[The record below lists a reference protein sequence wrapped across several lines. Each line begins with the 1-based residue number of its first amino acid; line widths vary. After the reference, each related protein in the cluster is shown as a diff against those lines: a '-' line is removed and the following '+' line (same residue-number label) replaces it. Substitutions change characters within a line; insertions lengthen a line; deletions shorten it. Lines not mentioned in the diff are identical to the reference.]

1 MEVHDPD
8 AEQVNEG
15 LWITAQPYVRSLVDD
30 AAEERHDQ
38 RAAGLD
44 EADYPAGGLIA
55 DQIEVGDQD
64 QAIARQ
70 IVVWPR
76 KIDGHVP
83 AEQRLV
89 IGLDLVHLTNAIGWF
104 GGQLQGPP
112 RVPVEQDG
120 HVGSTLRAADRVEAA
135 ELVTKPDDLLPR
147 RRSVDRAVGHH
158 GAVMLLGSRARLPPL
173 EEHHAVGASGDRL
186 VAPQPHLPGGFRYV
200 DVTPVDAVR
209 GLLHQDPGPAA
220 TERSHEVTCH
230 RGAHG

>member
-15 LWITAQPYVRSLVDD
+15 LWITAQPYVLSLVDD

-55 DQIEVGDQD
+55 DQIEVGDED

-76 KIDGHVP
+76 KLGGHVP
-83 AEQRLV
+83 VEQRLV
-89 IGLDLVHLTNAIGWF
+89 IGLDLVHLTNAIGGL

-112 RVPVEQDG
+112 RGPVEEDG
-120 HVGSTLRAADRVEAA
+120 HGRSTLAAATQRAAGQRAA
-135 ELVTKPDDLLPR
+135 KP
-147 RRSVDRAVGHH
+147 
-158 GAVMLLGSRARLPPL
+158 
-173 EEHHAVGASGDRL
+173 
-186 VAPQPHLPGGFRYV
+186 
-200 DVTPVDAVR
+200 
-209 GLLHQDPGPAA
+209 
-220 TERSHEVTCH
+220 
-230 RGAHG
+230 